1 MANVTR
7 DLVEHAPPGHIAL
20 VTIDAA
26 HRRRAW
32 TFGELADG
40 ARATAARFA
49 ALGVRRGDVV
59 YTLCG
64 SRSEWV
70 LTMLACLRMGAVM
83 APCSPM
89 LRAEDLR
96 VRART
101 AVPRLV
107 VADDQYLDVLAD
119 AGLDGNV
126 LPLSAWGAGDAGSD
140 VPPAP
145 DLPEDDPAFLL
156 FTSGSTGTPKPVWHG
171 QRYVWGQRL
180 QAEHWLGARPGD
192 IVWSTA
198 APGWSKSTRNAFLAP
213 WLMGAVAVLHEARFD
228 VEQRMAT
235 VRDEGVTV
243 LCMSPTEW
251 RMLLA
256 AGDPPALPSLRRLV
270 AAGEPLD
277 KETIARWR
285 AATGLTI
292 ADGYGQTETGH
303 IAGAPPDADAPPGSA
318 GRPLPGVATRLH
330 DGELQVDATTLPT
343 LSLVPEPELV
353 DGRWWP
359 TGDLF
364 QQDDDGWLFF
374 QSRVDDVILS
384 SGYRID
390 PVEVETALRS
400 HSAVRDCL
408 VAGIPDA
415 QRGEVVAALVV
426 VGGDAGDAL
435 ADLAAALQDH
445 VRTVTAP
452 YKYPRVIRFVDALPR
467 TTTGKAARGKGREL
481 LAGE

>member
-7 DLVEHAPPGHIAL
+7 DLVERASVDQTAL
-20 VTIDAA
+20 ITIDAA
-26 HRRRAW
+26 HARRVW

-49 ALGVRRGDVV
+49 ELGVRRGDVV

-64 SRSEWV
+64 SRGEWV
-70 LTMLACLRMGAVM
+70 LTMLACLRLGAVM

-89 LRAEDLR
+89 LRADDLR
-96 VRART
+96 TRAR
-101 AVPRLV
+101 AARPKLV
-107 VADDQYLDVLAD
+107 VADDRHLDVLAE
-119 AGLDGNV
+119 AGLGDAV
-126 LPLSAWGAGDAGSD
+126 LPLSEWDVDPDAD

-180 QAEHWLGARPGD
+180 QAEHWLGARAGD
-192 IVWSTA
+192 VVWSTA

-228 VEQRMAT
+228 VEQRLAT
-235 VRDEGVTV
+235 VRAEGVTV

-251 RMLLA
+251 RMLLS
-256 AGDPPALPSLRRLV
+256 AGDPPVLPSLRRLV

-277 KETIARWR
+277 KETIGRWR

-303 IAGAPPDADAPPGSA
+303 IAGTPPGADAPPGSA
-318 GRPLPGVATRLH
+318 GLPLPGVTTRLH

-343 LSLVPEPELV
+343 LSLVPGTDLV

-364 QQDDDGWLFF
+364 EQDDDGWLFF
-374 QSRVDDVILS
+374 KSRADDVILS

-400 HSAVRDCL
+400 HGAVRDCL
-408 VAGIPDA
+408 VAGVPDA

-426 VGGDAGDAL
+426 TDDDAQ
-435 ADLAAALQDH
+435 ADLVTALQQH

-467 TTTGKAARGKGREL
+467 TTTGKAARGKGRDL
-481 LAGE
+481 LRSGD

>member
-7 DLVEHAPPGHIAL
+7 ELVEHAPPGRTAL

-26 HRRRAW
+26 HRRRVW

-49 ALGVRRGDVV
+49 ALGVQGGDVV

-70 LTMLACLRMGAVM
+70 LTMLACLRLGAVM

-107 VADDQYLDVLAD
+107 VADDQYLDVLTE
-119 AGLDGNV
+119 AGLDGSV
-126 LPLSAWGAGDAGSD
+126 LPLSAWGAGDAGD
-140 VPPAP
+140 TPPAP
-145 DLPEDDPAFLL
+145 DLAEDDPAFLL

-192 IVWSTA
+192 VVWSTA

-228 VEQRMAT
+228 VEQRLAT

-277 KETIARWR
+277 KETVARWR

-303 IAGAPPDADAPPGSA
+303 IAGAPPGADAPPGSA
-318 GRPLPGVATRLH
+318 GRPLPGVTTRLH

-343 LSLVPEPELV
+343 LSLVPDTDLV

-374 QSRVDDVILS
+374 QSRADDVILS

-400 HSAVRDCL
+400 HHAVRDCL

-426 VGGDAGDAL
+426 VGDEASEE
-435 ADLAAALQDH
+435 LAAALQQH

-481 LAGE
+481 LAAGE

>member
-7 DLVEHAPPGHIAL
+7 DLVERASPDHTAL
-20 VTIDAA
+20 ITIDATQV
-26 HRRRAW
+26 RREW

-49 ALGVRRGDVV
+49 ELGVGRGDVV

-64 SRSEWV
+64 SRGEWV

-89 LRAEDLR
+89 LRADDLR
-96 VRART
+96 TRART
-101 AVPRLV
+101 AAPRLV
-107 VADDQYLDVLAD
+107 VADDRHLDVLTE
-119 AGLDGNV
+119 AGLDDSV
-126 LPLSAWGAGDAGSD
+126 LPLSAWDIEPGAAD
-140 VPPAP
+140 VPPAEDFP
-145 DLPEDDPAFLL
+145 DDDPAFLL

-213 WLMGAVAVLHEARFD
+213 WLMGAVAVLSEARFD
-228 VEQRMAT
+228 VEQRLAT
-235 VRDEGVTV
+235 VRAEGVTV

-256 AGDPPALPSLRRLV
+256 AGTPPALPSLRRLV

-303 IAGAPPDADAPPGSA
+303 IAGSPPGSDAPPGSA
-318 GRPLPGVATRLH
+318 GLPLPGVGTRLH
-330 DGELQVDATTLPT
+330 DGELQVDAATLPT
-343 LSLVPEPELV
+343 LSLVPDADLV
-353 DGRWWP
+353 DGRWWS

-364 QQDDDGWLFF
+364 EQDDDGWLFF
-374 QSRVDDVILS
+374 TSRADDVILS

-400 HSAVRDCL
+400 YDAVRDCL
-408 VAGIPDA
+408 VAGIPDE

-426 VGGDAGDAL
+426 VDGDAPD
-435 ADLAAALQDH
+435 DLVAELQRH

-452 YKYPRVIRFVDALPR
+452 YKYPRLIRFVDALPR

-481 LAGE
+481 LAAGE

>member
-7 DLVEHAPPGHIAL
+7 DMVEHAPSDQTAL

-26 HRRRAW
+26 GHRRVW

-40 ARATAARFA
+40 ARATSARFA

-70 LTMLACLRMGAVM
+70 LTMLACLRLGAVM

-101 AVPRLV
+101 AAPRLV
-107 VADDQYLDVLAD
+107 VADDQYLDVLTD
-119 AGLDGNV
+119 AGLDESV
-126 LPLSAWGAGDAGSD
+126 LPLSEWGIGDAQD
-140 VPPAP
+140 VPLAP
-145 DLPEDDPAFLL
+145 DLPDDDPAFLL

-180 QAEHWLGARPGD
+180 QAGHWLGARPGD
-192 IVWSTA
+192 VVWSTA

-235 VRDEGVTV
+235 VQGEGVTV

-256 AGDPPALPSLRRLV
+256 NGDPPALPSLRRLV

-303 IAGAPPDADAPPGSA
+303 IAGAPPSADAPPGSA
-318 GRPLPGVATRLH
+318 GRPLPGVTTRLH
-330 DGELQVDATTLPT
+330 DGELQVDAATLPT
-343 LSLVPEPELV
+343 LSLVPDTELV

-364 QQDDDGWLFF
+364 QQDGDGWLFF
-374 QSRVDDVILS
+374 QSRADDVILS

-400 HSAVRDCL
+400 HDAVRDCL
-408 VAGIPDA
+408 VAGIPDV

-426 VGGDAGDAL
+426 VDGNASDEL
-435 ADLAAALQDH
+435 ATALQRH
-445 VRTVTAP
+445 VRAVTAP

-481 LAGE
+481 LRTGE